1 MTARA
6 FCPGHVTALF
16 YAPEPG
22 SSPSSTGSRGA
33 GFCVSLGAIATVEA
47 EPAYVSEISP
57 MEGSRVPPVMATA
70 LADYLQRSRGNASL
84 QVGLELELPVGQ
96 GFGMS
101 GAMTFA
107 ALVAAE
113 AELDLVGGDVDALLF
128 HAHAA
133 EVEHSTGL
141 GDVVAQ
147 ARGGIDVRWRQG
159 LPPQGRVERRHQDAR
174 LLLAWSGSPLHTRSV
189 LSDPRARERL
199 EAACA
204 PLLETL
210 TGEADLEWLLVAG
223 RAFAEGAGLIGPEVE
238 AMLGI
243 CSRHGKASQVML
255 GNSVFAAG
263 DMDAIGKDLAEAGF
277 HWTLVDIDNEGAR
290 RLD

>member
-6 FCPGHVTALF
+6 FCPGHITALF

-22 SSPSSTGSRGA
+22 PSPSSTGSRGA
-33 GFCVSLGAIATVEA
+33 GFCVSLGTIATVEA
-47 EPAYVSEISP
+47 EPAYVNEISP

-70 LADYLQRSRGNASL
+70 LAYYLQRSRGNVAL
-84 QVGLELELPVGQ
+84 RVGLELELPVGQ

-113 AELDLVGGDVDALLF
+113 AELGLVDDDVDALLAA
-128 HAHAA
+128 AHAA

-159 LPPQGRVERRHQDAR
+159 LPPEGNVEHRHQDAR
-174 LLLAWSGSPLHTRSV
+174 LLLAWSGKPLHTRSV

-204 PLLETL
+204 PLLGAL
-210 TGEADLEWLLVAG
+210 TGDADLEWLLVAG
-223 RAFAEGAGLIGPEVE
+223 RAFAERAGLIGPEVE
-238 AMLGI
+238 AMLGM
-243 CSRHGKASQVML
+243 CSRHGRASQVML

-263 DMDAIGKDLAEAGF
+263 DVDAMGRDLDEAGF
-277 HWTLVDIDNEGAR
+277 RWTLVDIDNEGVR